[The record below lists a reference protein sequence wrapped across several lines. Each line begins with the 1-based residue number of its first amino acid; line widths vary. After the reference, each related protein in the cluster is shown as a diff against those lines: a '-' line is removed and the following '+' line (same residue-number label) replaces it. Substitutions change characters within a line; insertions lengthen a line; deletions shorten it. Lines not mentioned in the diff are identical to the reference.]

1 MLLEIPSFFFVDEYQ
16 VEEISALEPVVYVG
30 VGRRQISAGEVK
42 TDWDLFSFHW
52 GTVHNLKFV
61 QVLGFCD
68 CILAATNYFF
78 FDYAELHVF
87 DFDSNEVEKY
97 FS

>member
-1 MLLEIPSFFFVDEYQ
+1 MNIEERRYFKQQEIELWRKKVWILYE
-16 VEEISALEPVVYVG
+16 L
-30 VGRRQISAGEVK
+30 RQISAGEVK
-42 TDWDLFSFHW
+42 TDWDLFSFHG

-68 CILAATNYFF
+68 CILAATNYFL